1 MYFQDGSSKIP
12 HVFKLLYLISLS
24 NKSNHVPFWF
34 MASLYTHPMF
44 IYYHLL
50 SIFYI
55 AKYHLISPKSLN
67 IKRGYLGIKRGFG
80 EFPAR
85 TLQPWPWR
93 NRLWALPL
101 KSHRRWCARDSRRSR
116 LGDRLGETCPSF
128 PAISVERMWQ
138 NMVSQQLFLASLAFS
153 LACVHPEPGTGTM
166 HPDRDRVQVQAC
178 PAASGA
184 CALAR
189 VHWWSRRADRTRRQW
204 GGGGEGGG
212 GSRKRGKERVKE
224 WVSEAHL
231 CWALETRKNKTPN
244 GKKGRFH

>member
-116 LGDRLGETCPSF
+116 LGV
-128 PAISVERMWQ
+128 ISGHFCGKNVAKY
-138 NMVSQQLFLASLAFS
+138 VFS
-153 LACVHPEPGTGTM
+153 TTLSGIFGILSGMCS
-166 HPDRDRVQVQAC
+166 
-178 PAASGA
+178 SGA
-184 CALAR
+184 WDRYHAS
-189 VHWWSRRADRTRRQW
+189 WS
-204 GGGGEGGG
+204 G
-212 GSRKRGKERVKE
+212 
-224 WVSEAHL
+224 
-231 CWALETRKNKTPN
+231 
-244 GKKGRFH
+244 